1 MTATPPRRPSY
12 FQLCC
17 EEPFR
22 IFFPL
27 GVLFGISG
35 VSLWPLYFSGLHK
48 FYPGIMHARL
58 MIEGFMGCFV
68 VGFLATAA
76 PRLTGTPHCSRAELR
91 ALLVLLIGAVCTH
104 IAERSI
110 WADGVFL
117 VLLLFFAAR
126 LAWRFT
132 RRTEAPPPGFVL
144 VAFGFLN
151 AIAGT
156 ILLIV
161 GAYGE
166 GHPYPAL
173 LGSLLL
179 YQGFVLYLVLGIG
192 AFLLP
197 RILKVPVTEIEETRE
212 LTAAWKRRAVFAGCA
227 GVALLVS
234 FLVEVFYLAPKTAGA
249 IRFLATGTYLLT
261 EIPAYRGAAKS
272 KSAAWS
278 LRLALVLLLLGLFFP
293 VLWPWQRVAG
303 LHLVFI
309 GGFTL
314 ITFTVATRVVLGHSG
329 HARLLS
335 QSMPFLW
342 GAAFLLALAAV
353 FRVVGDFQLAARGNL
368 LSTASY
374 LWMLAAVIWSW
385 WVLPKVRLAEAESFS

>member
-1 MTATPPRRPSY
+1 MTATPLRRPTY

-27 GVLFGISG
+27 GVLIGISG
-35 VSLWPLYFSGLHK
+35 VSLWPLFFSGLHK
-48 FYPGIMHARL
+48 FYPGIMHARM
-58 MIEGFMGCFV
+58 MIEGFMGSFV

-76 PRLTGTPHCSRAELR
+76 PRLTGTPHFSPAELR
-91 ALLVLLIGAVCTH
+91 TLLVLLIGAVGTH
-104 IAERSI
+104 IAERFI
-110 WADGVFL
+110 WADGIFL
-117 VLLLFFAAR
+117 VLLVFFASR
-126 LAWRFT
+126 MAWRFT
-132 RRTEAPPPGFVL
+132 QRTEAPPPGFVL

-156 ILLIV
+156 VLLII
-161 GAYGE
+161 GAYGQ
-166 GHPYPAL
+166 GHPYSAF

-197 RILKVPVTEIEETRE
+197 RILKISMPELDERRE
-212 LTAAWKRRAVFAGCA
+212 LTAVWKRRAFFAA
-227 GVALLVS
+227 SVGVALLVS
-234 FLVEVFYLAPKTAGA
+234 FLVEVFYLAPKAAGA
-249 IRFLATGTYLLT
+249 IRFLAAGAYLVT
-261 EIPAYRGAAKS
+261 EIPAYRGGAKS
-272 KSAAWS
+272 KGPGWS
-278 LRLALVLLLLGLFFP
+278 LRLALVLILLGLFFP

-303 LHLVFI
+303 LHLIFI

-314 ITFTVATRVVLGHSG
+314 ITFTVATRVVLGHGG
-329 HARLLS
+329 HSELLS

-353 FRVVGDFQLAARGNL
+353 FRVVGDFQPTARGSL
-368 LSTASY
+368 LSLASY
-374 LWMLAAVIWSW
+374 LWMVAAVVWSW
-385 WVLPKVRLAEAESFS
+385 WILPKVRHAETESLP

>member
-1 MTATPPRRPSY
+1 MTATPRRPSY
-12 FQLCC
+12 IELCC

-27 GVLFGISG
+27 GVFFGISG

-48 FYPGIMHARL
+48 FYPGIMHARM

-68 VGFLATAA
+68 IGFLTTAA
-76 PRLTGTPHCSRAELR
+76 PRLMGTPHCSRGELR
-91 ALLVLLIGAVCTH
+91 VLLALLIGAVSTH
-104 IAERSI
+104 IAERYI

-117 VLLLFFAAR
+117 VLLLFFGAQ
-126 LAWRFT
+126 LAWRFA
-132 RRTEAPPPGFVL
+132 RRTEAPPPGLVL

-156 ILLIV
+156 ISLII
-161 GAYGE
+161 GAYGD

-179 YQGFVLYLVLGIG
+179 YQGFVLNLVLGIG

-197 RILKVPVTEIEETRE
+197 RILKIPVREMEETRG
-212 LTAAWKRRAVFAGCA
+212 LTEAWKRRAIFAGCV
-227 GVALLVS
+227 GVALLAS

-249 IRFLATGTYLLT
+249 IRFLATGVYLLM
-261 EIPAYRGAAKS
+261 EIPAHRGVAKS
-272 KSAAWS
+272 PSAAWS
-278 LRLALVLLLLGLFFP
+278 LRVALVLLVLGLFFP

-329 HARLLS
+329 HAEVLS
-335 QSMPFLW
+335 QRMPFLW
-342 GAAFLLALAAV
+342 GAAFLLILAAV
-353 FRVVGDFQLAARGNL
+353 FRVVGDFQLATRGSL

-374 LWMLAAVIWSW
+374 LWMVAAVIWSW
-385 WVLPKVRLAEAESFS
+385 WVLPKVRHTEAESFQ

>member
-1 MTATPPRRPSY
+1 MTAAPAQHPSY
-12 FQLCC
+12 FKLCC

-27 GVLFGISG
+27 GVIIGISG
-35 VSLWPLYFSGLHK
+35 VSLWPLFFSGLHK
-48 FYPGIMHARL
+48 FYPGIMHARM
-58 MIEGFMGCFV
+58 MIEGFMGSFV
-68 VGFLATAA
+68 IGFLATAA
-76 PRLTGTPHCSRAELR
+76 PRLTGTPHCSPAELR
-91 ALLVLLIGAVCTH
+91 TLLVLLIGAVGTH

-110 WADGVFL
+110 WADGIFL
-117 VLLLFFAAR
+117 GLLIFFAAR
-126 LAWRFT
+126 MAWRFAQ
-132 RRTEAPPPGFVL
+132 RTEAPPPGFVL

-151 AIAGT
+151 AIVGT
-156 ILLIV
+156 ILLIIS
-161 GAYGE
+161 AYGE

-179 YQGFVLYLVLGIG
+179 YQGFVLYLVLGVG

-197 RILKVPVTEIEETRE
+197 RILKIPVPEMEETRE
-212 LTAAWKRRAVFAGCA
+212 LTGAWKRRAIFAVCV

-234 FLVEVFYLAPKTAGA
+234 FLVEVYYLAPKAAGA
-249 IRFLATGTYLLT
+249 IRFLAAGTYLLT
-261 EIPAYRGAAKS
+261 EIAAHRGEARS
-272 KSAAWS
+272 STVTWS
-278 LRLALVLLLLGLFFP
+278 LRLALVLLVLGLFFP

-329 HARLLS
+329 HEELLS
-335 QSMPFLW
+335 QPMPFLW

-353 FRVVGDFQLAARGNL
+353 FRVVGDFQPAARGSL
-368 LSTASY
+368 LSLASY
-374 LWMLAAVIWSW
+374 LWMVAAVVWGW
-385 WVLPKVRLAEAESFS
+385 WVLPKVRFAEAESLP